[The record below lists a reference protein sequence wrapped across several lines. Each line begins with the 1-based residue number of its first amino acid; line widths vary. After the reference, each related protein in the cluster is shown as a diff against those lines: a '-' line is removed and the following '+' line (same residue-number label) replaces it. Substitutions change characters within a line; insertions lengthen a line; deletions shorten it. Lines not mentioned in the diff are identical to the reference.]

1 MSALPEWLVSN
12 LASNDLLET
21 NHKTLPLPYL

>member
-1 MSALPEWLVSN
+1 
-12 LASNDLLET
+12 LLET